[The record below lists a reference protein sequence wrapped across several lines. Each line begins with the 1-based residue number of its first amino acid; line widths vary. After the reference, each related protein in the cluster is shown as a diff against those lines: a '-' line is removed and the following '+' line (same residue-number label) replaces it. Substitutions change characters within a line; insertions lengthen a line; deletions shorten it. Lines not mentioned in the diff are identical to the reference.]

1 MNKKLT
7 RTLAGVMSLMFMG
20 QVMVFGDGSAQG
32 LLHADTIASATELLA
47 TPVTEQNEIVYAN
60 DLTIY
65 GYVQKGTVN
74 GFEARDNE
82 PVYVRIFNGDWA
94 EIAYTE
100 VNSDGS
106 YSVTASGSEVYHVK
120 YECNGYLPFYLKDFG
135 TGSYQVGSSDS
146 DNIVT
151 LVPGDTTYNADNN
164 NQWSD
169 DILNSNDIT
178 YVQECV
184 GEISYVA
191 TDFNLSMDLN
201 DDGQITQEELDEF
214 CAFYTDLSEGEFYD
228 LSNESADIDYFDV
241 NDDGIINRYDYYLMY
256 DLVYNNRSSEIVNIP
271 DLTGDGIFDR

>member
-32 LLHADTIASATELLA
+32 LLHADTIASATELFA

-106 YSVTASGSEVYHVK
+106 YSVTASGSKCIMSNMNVMVIFHSTLKTSEREV
-120 YECNGYLPFYLKDFG
+120 
-135 TGSYQVGSSDS
+135 
-146 DNIVT
+146 IRW
-151 LVPGDTTYNADNN
+151 VPV
-164 NQWSD
+164 
-169 DILNSNDIT
+169 ILTI
-178 YVQECV
+178 
-184 GEISYVA
+184 
-191 TDFNLSMDLN
+191 L
-201 DDGQITQEELDEF
+201 
-214 CAFYTDLSEGEFYD
+214 
-228 LSNESADIDYFDV
+228 
-241 NDDGIINRYDYYLMY
+241 
-256 DLVYNNRSSEIVNIP
+256 
-271 DLTGDGIFDR
+271 